1 MFGTDGI
8 RGAFDDSI
16 HPAERL
22 DALQR
27 RIISPGLAWAV
38 GWSLARLTP
47 AQGLIVI
54 GWDDRPGNPAMVRA
68 LSDGCEA
75 GGAQVIHLGICATP
89 AVQHG
94 TLLHEAR
101 FGCMVTASHNPR
113 SDTGIKVFDDLG
125 RKSQPSLER
134 EITSLVQRAPSRK
147 DSAEGW
153 QHIPLDHA
161 ALVRSRV
168 NRLTGDWDLK
178 HVDPTTLIPSQGLIV
193 DGSGSAVTP
202 YVTQLLDDTL
212 GIEAVECGASRGGL
226 NVDCGAGAFSPTD
239 TWSWE
244 ELQEPQAHALLDA
257 VRTRLLDLVQD
268 PRDEWPEGTLL
279 GASVDGDADRCLL
292 FESTGTGLRVVDGD
306 QIGDRILRATSGSG
320 PWTLA
325 ASIES
330 DLGMI
335 EGTTRFSAGIETRTT
350 AVGDRWLS
358 HALLQGHGSF
368 LMGAHA
374 PKMIGI
380 EDSGHVVLPSPHPR
394 VKGAWTLVGD
404 GLVTLCMALI
414 ASAGAMKGPGQFLA
428 GFKRRVSIK
437 GTDRSRWTGDNAIAE
452 AVLEALRSNPHLPV
466 GPLEHRAIEGGG
478 DLLLVEAELRSGG
491 RLSLGVRNSGT
502 EAKTSISLRT
512 SVPLGEQ
519 ERSALAFMESIR
531 IILEQALIP

>member
-1 MFGTDGI
+1 M
-8 RGAFDDSI
+8 
-16 HPAERL
+16 
-22 DALQR
+22 
-27 RIISPGLAWAV
+27 
-38 GWSLARLTP
+38 
-47 AQGLIVI
+47 
-54 GWDDRPGNPAMVRA
+54 
-68 LSDGCEA
+68 
-75 GGAQVIHLGICATP
+75 
-89 AVQHG
+89 
-94 TLLHEAR
+94 
-101 FGCMVTASHNPR
+101 
-113 SDTGIKVFDDLG
+113 
-125 RKSQPSLER
+125 
-134 EITSLVQRAPSRK
+134 
-147 DSAEGW
+147 
-153 QHIPLDHA
+153 

-168 NRLTGDWDLK
+168 NGLTGDWDLK

-244 ELQEPQAHALLDA
+244 ELQEPQTHALLDA

-380 EDSGHVVLPSPHPR
+380 EDSGHVVLPHH
-394 VKGAWTLVGD
+394 TLE
-404 GLVTLCMALI
+404 
-414 ASAGAMKGPGQFLA
+414 
-428 GFKRRVSIK
+428 
-437 GTDRSRWTGDNAIAE
+437 SR
-452 AVLEALRSNPHLPV
+452 
-466 GPLEHRAIEGGG
+466 
-478 DLLLVEAELRSGG
+478 ELG
-491 RLSLGVRNSGT
+491 RL
-502 EAKTSISLRT
+502 
-512 SVPLGEQ
+512 
-519 ERSALAFMESIR
+519 LAMDW
-531 IILEQALIP
+531 